1 MNDVPSGD
9 SDRESIKS
17 VMQGA
22 LIEEEK
28 GHSEHFIDYYSHEVE
43 IPVVK
48 EVEEVIHVEAPPYI

>member
-9 SDRESIKS
+9 SDSESIKS

-28 GHSEHFIDYYSHEVE
+28 GHSEHFIDYYSHEV
-43 IPVVK
+43 
-48 EVEEVIHVEAPPYI
+48 

>member
-9 SDRESIKS
+9 SDSESIKS

-28 GHSEHFIDYYSHEVE
+28 GHNEHFIDYHQHEVE
-43 IPVVK
+43 IPVIK
-48 EVEEVIHVEAPPYI
+48 EVEEVIHVEPPPYI